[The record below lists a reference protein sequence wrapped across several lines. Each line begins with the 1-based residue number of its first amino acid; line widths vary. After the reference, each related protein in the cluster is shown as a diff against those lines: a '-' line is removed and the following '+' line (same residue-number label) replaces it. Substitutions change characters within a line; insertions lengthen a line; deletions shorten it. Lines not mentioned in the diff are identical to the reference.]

1 MHQCCLPHP
10 GLGKGSVRVGRNS
23 FRIRAVT
30 HFADDAHSSRC
41 PASFGPAGPV
51 TGCTTVRRHI
61 GGADESPQPEISP
74 ASEVTE
80 RPSVV
85 VIQRNAQHTD
95 RCRDCTGRYRP
106 CVRADCIG
114 CGYTARPETVI
125 AVLAVSRDG
134 ASINAAAKASA
145 DQPQDRA
152 ADRGGCRSLQAAAA
166 RGGRLTGG
174 PTAKLGGSTRRIIAD
189 LVAVPHRKV
198 SPRRTKPTSGWHVDG
213 TTVP

>member
-85 VIQRNAQHTD
+85 VIQRNAQQDSTSSHVTPYFGHRHRRGQEPVVTRAYTLCLLVID
-95 RCRDCTGRYRP
+95 RQRTW
-106 CVRADCIG
+106 
-114 CGYTARPETVI
+114 
-125 AVLAVSRDG
+125 
-134 ASINAAAKASA
+134 
-145 DQPQDRA
+145 
-152 ADRGGCRSLQAAAA
+152 
-166 RGGRLTGG
+166 
-174 PTAKLGGSTRRIIAD
+174 TRREGA
-189 LVAVPHRKV
+189 LVP
-198 SPRRTKPTSGWHVDG
+198 
-213 TTVP
+213 

>member
-85 VIQRNAQHTD
+85 VIQRNAQHWVQTVP
-95 RCRDCTGRYRP
+95 TGQP
-106 CVRADCIG
+106 PLG
-114 CGYTARPETVI
+114 C
-125 AVLAVSRDG
+125 
-134 ASINAAAKASA
+134 
-145 DQPQDRA
+145 
-152 ADRGGCRSLQAAAA
+152 
-166 RGGRLTGG
+166 
-174 PTAKLGGSTRRIIAD
+174 
-189 LVAVPHRKV
+189 
-198 SPRRTKPTSGWHVDG
+198 HVDHLSVIG
-213 TTVP
+213 SYQLYGLRPLTPNNRLHEFSTSWAVTF

>member
-1 MHQCCLPHP
+1 MHQCFLPHP

-85 VIQRNAQHTD
+85 VIQRNAQQFAYMAYAKSLVTLLLSILLATNPG
-95 RCRDCTGRYRP
+95 RCQVP
-106 CVRADCIG
+106 F
-114 CGYTARPETVI
+114 
-125 AVLAVSRDG
+125 
-134 ASINAAAKASA
+134 
-145 DQPQDRA
+145 
-152 ADRGGCRSLQAAAA
+152 
-166 RGGRLTGG
+166 G
-174 PTAKLGGSTRRIIAD
+174 PR
-189 LVAVPHRKV
+189 
-198 SPRRTKPTSGWHVDG
+198 
-213 TTVP
+213 